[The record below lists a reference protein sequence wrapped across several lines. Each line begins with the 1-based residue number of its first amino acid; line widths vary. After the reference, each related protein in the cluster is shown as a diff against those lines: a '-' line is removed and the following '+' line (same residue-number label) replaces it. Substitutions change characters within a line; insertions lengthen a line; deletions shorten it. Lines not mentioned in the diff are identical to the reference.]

1 MLIRHLRFFVTLVEE
16 RHFGRA
22 ADRCNV
28 TQPTLSQA
36 IRKLES
42 DLGMGLIVRN
52 HRFLAL
58 TPEGEKVLQWGR
70 QILADYD
77 SLQDDLTGR
86 HRQLKGTLRL
96 GVIPAAMPSV
106 SFLSE
111 RFEDRHPLVSVEVRS
126 MTSRAIQRGLDTFE
140 IDGGLTYLEN
150 EPLDGV
156 RRAPLYHERY
166 VLACPSGH
174 AFASR
179 PAVTWAEAARQ
190 PLCLLSDDMQNRRIL
205 NGIAAAAGVELR
217 PRVVSN
223 SFLGVASHLRN
234 GRWCAIVPHT
244 FAFVFGH
251 TDGLALRQL
260 VEPVHRQL
268 VGLVLS
274 DRSPQ
279 SPVAAALELCA
290 RDIHLDRHFDLAF
303 DPTAA
308 HSDTPAAA
316 GPA

>member
-16 RHFGRA
+16 QHFGRA

-28 TQPTLSQA
+28 TQPTMSQA
-36 IRKLES
+36 IRKLEV
-42 DLGMGLIVRN
+42 DLGRKLIVRN
-52 HRFLAL
+52 HRFLSL

-86 HRQLKGTLRL
+86 HRELKGTLRL

-126 MTSRAIQRGLDTFE
+126 MTSRAIQRGLDSFE
-140 IDGGLTYLEN
+140 IDGGLTYLDN
-150 EPLDGV
+150 EPIEGV
-156 RRAPLYHERY
+156 RCLPLYHERY
-166 VLACPSGH
+166 AFACPAGHVLARRS
-174 AFASR
+174 S
-179 PAVTWAEAARQ
+179 VTWREATRE
-190 PLCLLSDDMQNRRIL
+190 PLCLLSEDMQNRRIL
-205 NGIAAAAGVELR
+205 NGVAASAHVELR

-244 FAFVFGH
+244 FAFVFGRE
-251 TDGLALRQL
+251 GGVALRQL
-260 VEPVHRQL
+260 TEPVHTQL

-290 RDIHLDRHFDLAF
+290 LKVDLDRHFDFAF
-303 DPTAA
+303 DPASA
-308 HSDTPAAA
+308 LADKRKPASHA
-316 GPA
+316 